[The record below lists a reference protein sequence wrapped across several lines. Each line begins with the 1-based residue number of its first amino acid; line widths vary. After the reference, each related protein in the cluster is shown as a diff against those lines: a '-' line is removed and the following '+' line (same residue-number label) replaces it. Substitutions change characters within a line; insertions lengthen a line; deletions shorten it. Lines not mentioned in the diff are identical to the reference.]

1 MVEYKVNPV
10 EHLGLVKSIAL
21 RYVRRNPSLALDDC
35 ISVGYEGLLKG
46 CELFDSSRGVQ
57 PSTYLYKVIWS
68 FINNWHLKS
77 KRFNRELPILFSEGG
92 GGAKTTQGGRGKTL
106 EEATP
111 APMSEDT
118 EGVLLDRIEKELA
131 VFRSELTLRQRDILD
146 RRILKS
152 PPETLQ
158 TIADTWNCSRQ
169 MINQNE
175 RLVLKKLR
183 KRAESWKLNDPT

>member
-10 EHLGLVKSIAL
+10 EHLGLVKAIAL
-21 RYVRRNPSLALDDC
+21 RYARRNPSLALDDC
-35 ISVGYEGLLKG
+35 ISAGYEGLLRG
-46 CELFDSSRGVQ
+46 CELFDAPKGVQ
-57 PSTYLYKVIWS
+57 PSTYLYKAIWS
-68 FINNWHLKS
+68 YIKNCHSKS
-77 KRFNRELPILFSEGG
+77 KKFNRELPVLFSTDDG
-92 GGAKTTQGGRGKTL
+92 GKTL
-106 EEATP
+106 EETIP
-111 APMSEDT
+111 ASTSEDT
-118 EGVLLDRIEKELA
+118 EGVLLDRIAKELDE
-131 VFRSELTLRQRDILD
+131 FRSELTLRQRDILD

-183 KRAESWKLNDPT
+183 KRAESWKLNDPA

>member
-21 RYVRRNPSLALDDC
+21 RYVRRNPSLALDEL
-35 ISVGYEGLLKG
+35 ISAGYEGLLRG
-46 CELFDSSRGVQ
+46 CELFDVSKGVQ

-68 FINNWHLKS
+68 YIKDCHSKS
-77 KRFNRELPILFSEGG
+77 KKFNRELPVLFSTDDG
-92 GGAKTTQGGRGKTL
+92 GKTL
-106 EEATP
+106 EETIP
-111 APMSEDT
+111 ASTSEDT
-118 EGVLLDRIEKELA
+118 EGVLLDRIAKELDE
-131 VFRSELTLRQRDILD
+131 FRSELTLRQRDILD

-183 KRAESWKLNDPT
+183 KRAESWKLNDPA